1 MNQSRFIVLTVS
13 AILMMLLSSVAF
25 AEIRIGIGY
34 AADRSTVD
42 VFTEKFPRLKYP
54 RKAQRLQVEG
64 YAVIGFDVKADGS
77 KTDLRVLEAEPR
89 RIFDKSALQF
99 VESLELNPPLK
110 DGEPVD
116 LSDVQFKVN
125 FKLT

>member
-13 AILMMLLSSVAF
+13 AILMMLLSSVGF
-25 AEIRIGIGY
+25 AEIRIGNGY
-34 AADRSTVD
+34 AADRSSVD
-42 VFTEKFPRLKYP
+42 VFTAKFPRLKYP

-99 VESLELNPPLK
+99 VESLDLSPPLQ

-116 LSDVQFKVN
+116 ISDVQFKVN
-125 FKLT
+125 FKLN

>member
-1 MNQSRFIVLTVS
+1 MNQPRFIVLTVS
-13 AILMMLLSSVAF
+13 AILTMLLSSAAF
-25 AEIRIGIGY
+25 SEIRIGSGF

-54 RKAQRLQVEG
+54 RKAQRLKVEG
-64 YAVIGFDVKADGS
+64 YALIGFDVKADGS
-77 KTDLRVLEAEPR
+77 KTDIRVLEAEPR

-99 VESLELNPPLK
+99 VEALELKPPVK

-116 LSDVQFKVN
+116 LNDVQFKVN
-125 FKLT
+125 FKFN